1 MSLSSHK
8 SPQSLALSTLCMRG
22 RDRSNQSGLAL
33 VVTLI
38 MLLVLML
45 MGGAIA
51 YIASMQSDLVS
62 AVANKPLSIEAGET
76 CFDNAIDWFAT
87 SAGKTWVNGS
97 GLPYD
102 LAAVSAPLAG
112 KTVLADTIPLG
123 QADSRSAKFKDR
135 AGRASYS
142 SCIVEKLAST
152 SSLGIGSEVG
162 TSNGYGVS
170 TFTYTIRITAI
181 GNYNVPLTGSV
192 INKVFWQSNSSRTVL
207 EAVVQYTP

>member
-8 SPQSLALSTLCMRG
+8 SSQSLALSTLCMRG
-22 RDRSNQSGLAL
+22 LNRSNQSGLAL

-45 MGGAIA
+45 MGGGTA

-152 SSLGIGSEVG
+152 SSLGIGTEVG

-181 GNYNVPLTGSV
+181 GNYNVPLTGGV

>member
-1 MSLSSHK
+1 MSLSSLK
-8 SPQSLALSTLCMRG
+8 SSQSLALSTLRMRG

-38 MLLVLML
+38 LLLVLML
-45 MGGAIA
+45 MGGGIA

-181 GNYNVPLTGSV
+181 GNYNVPLTGGV

>member
-1 MSLSSHK
+1 MFLSYRK
-8 SPQSLALSTLCMRG
+8 PVPR
-22 RDRSNQSGLAL
+22 REDRHSQSGLAL
-33 VVTLI
+33 VITLI
-38 MLLVLML
+38 LLLVLML
-45 MGGAIA
+45 MGGGIA

-97 GLPYD
+97 GLAYD
-102 LAAVSAPLAG
+102 LAATGAPLTG

-123 QADSRSAKFKDR
+123 QTDSRSTKFKDR

-162 TSNGYGVS
+162 TSNGYGIS

-192 INKVFWQSNSSRTVL
+192 INKTFWQSNSSRSIL